1 MDMFRE
7 QFKFNLMA
15 RDGRPLAS
23 KTTTKGTGTFV
34 VVGSELDVA
43 VRVEQHFN
51 ENLYRISSGLAD
63 LVVLGMPS
71 LDDAKSSTLSLI
83 PSLVKTVTV

>member
-1 MDMFRE
+1 MPPL
-7 QFKFNLMA
+7 LM
-15 RDGRPLAS
+15 GGFFLS

-34 VVGSELDVA
+34 VVGNELDV
-43 VRVEQHFN
+43 VVIVERYVN
-51 ENLYRISSGLAD
+51 ERLYRISSGLAG

-83 PSLVKTVTV
+83 PSLV

>member
-1 MDMFRE
+1 M
-7 QFKFNLMA
+7 
-15 RDGRPLAS
+15 
-23 KTTTKGTGTFV
+23 

-43 VRVEQHFN
+43 VRVEQHFD